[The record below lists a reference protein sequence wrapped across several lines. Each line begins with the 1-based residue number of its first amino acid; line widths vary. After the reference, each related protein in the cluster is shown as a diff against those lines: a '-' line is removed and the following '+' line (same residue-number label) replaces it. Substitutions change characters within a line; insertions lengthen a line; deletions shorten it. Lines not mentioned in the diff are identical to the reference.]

1 MLVLPGEGSDGAV
14 GTLALR
20 EVGAY
25 RIVVVDGALDA
36 AGDDHCTRLTAYL
49 LQTGQL
55 LMEVVHH
62 DLRLEADRVLVVLHV
77 AAQLLAGATYVELR
91 VSLDRFDQPVVAVDR
106 RVVRQ
111 HVNDEALLDRLLHRV
126 GMERQVLSV
135 AALLN
140 RRAKDLQRLVLR
152 RGGEGEVAG
161 VAAVASS
168 TPSAG

>member
-91 VSLDRFDQPVVAVDR
+91 VSF
-106 RVVRQ
+106 
-111 HVNDEALLDRLLHRV
+111 DRL
-126 GMERQVLSV
+126 
-135 AALLN
+135 
-140 RRAKDLQRLVLR
+140 D
-152 RGGEGEVAG
+152 
-161 VAAVASS
+161 
-168 TPSAG
+168 